1 MDVTKLSA
9 KKLEAEGEKTDKAFW
24 KVVDELIAA
33 GRGLDKPSDIFPR
46 TDPLSVMVADSS
58 NFPPASVR
66 TCCKINESF
75 DKRRTAALANGLC
88 SAVSVTTPRRITV
101 CPKENKAKIYFL
113 SVFVLS
119 EKNFCQ
125 GEVNYIE

>member
-46 TDPLSVMVADSS
+46 TDPLSVKYTELFQKNADIGSEVA
-58 NFPPASVR
+58 
-66 TCCKINESF
+66 
-75 DKRRTAALANGLC
+75 
-88 SAVSVTTPRRITV
+88 RRIEHHGSLK
-101 CPKENKAKIYFL
+101 PIK
-113 SVFVLS
+113 
-119 EKNFCQ
+119 
-125 GEVNYIE
+125 